1 MKKIIL
7 LLITVLC
14 VQFSFAQDKKNLPEP
29 LPNTYIHDYIDVLTP
44 QQELDINRKIKTI
57 DTGTTVQL
65 VVLLVDKIP
74 DGVATVDYAMNVGNA
89 WGVGNGENGLVLVIA
104 AERKMASA
112 PAERLEGNYPDI
124 TSNHILQ
131 ELKPFLKNKDYNGAI
146 LKYIDEIKKVI
157 DPVEQ
162 KANTE
167 YYKERKAR
175 ENELDP
181 FTLLLIILG
190 VAGVIGLIAWYLWK
204 KTVSE
209 KTETPPN
216 VYPTYPTSPT
226 RRKTT
231 TVVPTPTWIEP
242 DEPVRNRRDDDDD
255 SDKDDKETFGNLGGS
270 GGFSGAGS
278 EETW

>member
-1 MKKIIL
+1 MK
-7 LLITVLC
+7 
-14 VQFSFAQDKKNLPEP
+14 D
-29 LPNTYIHDYIDVLTP
+29 
-44 QQELDINRKIKTI
+44 
-57 DTGTTVQL
+57 
-65 VVLLVDKIP
+65 
-74 DGVATVDYAMNVGNA
+74 
-89 WGVGNGENGLVLVIA
+89 
-104 AERKMASA
+104 
-112 PAERLEGNYPDI
+112 
-124 TSNHILQ
+124 
-131 ELKPFLKNKDYNGAI
+131 KDYNGAI

-204 KTVSE
+204 KT
-209 KTETPPN
+209 ETPN

-226 RRKTT
+226 RRKT

-242 DEPVRNRRDDDDD
+242 DEPVRNITRRDDDDSDD
-255 SDKDDKETFGNLGGS
+255 SDKDDDKETFGNLGGS